1 MELGNLGNA
10 SQAAIDAVKAIL
22 GAGSEGRYMPGV
34 GIVKDVTTS
43 TGLVAYNL
51 EPAAKVLQPI
61 LTPLRNML
69 PRVKNT
75 KGGTAVNWKQIAS
88 LDISTVS
95 PFTAEGTK
103 GAAASYTST
112 DKSASF
118 KTISRSS
125 SVTFEAQN
133 AGVTF
138 EDVKAKDTGRLL
150 NTVMLIEEKA
160 ILGGRV
166 AALGTVTAPTVVC
179 DNTGAIADGTYSVI
193 CRAITNL
200 SLTQSIARG
209 KKSSNT
215 STGALSTSN
224 LNRITASVPVVE
236 GAVAYE
242 WYIGT
247 AAAEKYQTTTQINS
261 VSVTALLT
269 ATALP
274 ADNSADTLAFDGI
287 IAQLTDALSP
297 ANRSLATGT
306 NGTGTQL
313 ANSDLDAALK
323 SLWDNAQADPDV
335 IVVNSEQSIKI
346 TANILAANGGPTL
359 YVSQTGEGANQ
370 GALTGGYRATHYMN
384 PVTGKPIPIKVHPY
398 LAAGTLLILTL
409 NMPISIPDSQI
420 DNAIDIFVQA
430 EYMQLDYAMS
440 TPKWEYEV
448 RVEETLRV
456 FFTGGCAVIR
466 NIAPNA

>member
-1 MELGNLGNA
+1 MNLANMTGV
-10 SQAAIDAVKAIL
+10 SQQTIDAVKAIM
-22 GAGSEGRYMPGV
+22 GEGGERYVPGV
-34 GIVKDVTTS
+34 GITKDVTTA

-51 EPAAKVLQPI
+51 EPAAKVLQPV
-61 LTPLRNML
+61 LTPFRNML
-69 PRVKNT
+69 PRVKNA
-75 KGGTAVNWKQIAS
+75 KGGTAVNWKQITS
-88 LDISTVS
+88 LSIDTVS

-103 GAAASYTST
+103 GAAVSYTASP
-112 DKSASF
+112 KSAAF
-118 KTISRSS
+118 ATISRSS

-138 EDVKAKDTGRLL
+138 EDVRAKDTGRLL
-150 NTVMLIEEKA
+150 NTVMLVEEKA
-160 ILGGRV
+160 LLGGRIS
-166 AALGTVTAPTVVC
+166 ALGTITAPTVVC
-179 DNTGAIADGTYSVI
+179 DNTGAIADGTYGVVV
-193 CRAITNL
+193 RAITNL

-209 KKSSNT
+209 KKST
-215 STGALSTSN
+215 STTTGALSTSN
-224 LNRITASVPVVE
+224 LNRITASCPAVE

-247 AAAEKYQTTTQINS
+247 GGSEKYQVTTQNNS
-261 VSVTALLT
+261 VSVTSLLT
-269 ATALP
+269 AIALP
-274 ADNSADTLAFDGI
+274 TDNSADTLAFDGL

-297 ANRSLATGT
+297 ANRTLATGT

-313 ANSDLDAALK
+313 ANSDIDTVLK
-323 SLWDNAQADPDV
+323 SLYDNAQADPDV
-335 IVVNSEQSIKI
+335 IMVNSEQSIKI

-370 GALTGGYRATHYMN
+370 GAITGGYRATHYMN

-398 LAAGTLLILTL
+398 LAAGTVLILTL
-409 NMPISIPDSQI
+409 NMPVSIPDSQI
-420 DNAIDIFVQA
+420 DNAIDVFVQA

-466 NIAPNA
+466 NIAPNQ